1 MPSITNTS
9 IQLVPRK
16 TVENHD
22 HLEAVV
28 SLLTKYNNRDYFAY
42 ERGDVWHVGLGSYAS
57 LRINPSGEVALIK
70 RQDKEEVIPIT
81 GSLDDVARNF
91 ASEFEQNVKMFGH
104 VGFNYGAHVRGQSYL
119 PGRWDLLR
127 SVGILYA

>member
-16 TVENHD
+16 TVENYD